1 MKYHKIIR
9 DLREDNDKTQKEL
22 ADYMGID
29 IKTYNRLENE
39 KHQIKLDYA
48 IEIAKFYNL
57 SLDYITGLIDQP
69 ETLDRF
75 KNHKNERR

>member
-9 DLREDNDKTQKEL
+9 DLREDNGKTQQEL
-22 ADYMGID
+22 ADFIGID
-29 IKTYNRLENE
+29 VKTYNRLENE

-57 SLDYITGLIDQP
+57 SLDYITGLIEQP
-69 ETLDRF
+69 ESLNRF
-75 KNHKNERR
+75 KNNKK